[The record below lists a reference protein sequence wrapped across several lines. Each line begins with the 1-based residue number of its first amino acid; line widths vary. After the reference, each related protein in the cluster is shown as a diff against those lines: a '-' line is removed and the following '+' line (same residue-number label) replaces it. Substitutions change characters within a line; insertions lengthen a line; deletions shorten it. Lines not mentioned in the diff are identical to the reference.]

1 MRRRGRRAPGA
12 GRRRKE
18 STETKWD
25 ARTRDVLLRA
35 ALPFGRPDVPLSHCP
50 TSVEESLSSTGS
62 DISQR
67 DAPHARVEP
76 TVRADAT
83 RVVAHYSRV
92 VRVPIPHG
100 DEDGRGG
107 LESGRVSHRPVTRRR
122 PSEALREVRRR
133 GTSCR
138 GAV

>member
-1 MRRRGRRAPGA
+1 MRQRSMRRRGRRAPGA

-62 DISQR
+62 DTPSEMH
-67 DAPHARVEP
+67 PMPEW
-76 TVRADAT
+76 
-83 RVVAHYSRV
+83 SR
-92 VRVPIPHG
+92 R
-100 DEDGRGG
+100 
-107 LESGRVSHRPVTRRR
+107 SGPMRPVSWLT
-122 PSEALREVRRR
+122 
-133 GTSCR
+133 T
-138 GAV
+138 AVSYAFRYRTVTKTGVADWSLVVSVIVP